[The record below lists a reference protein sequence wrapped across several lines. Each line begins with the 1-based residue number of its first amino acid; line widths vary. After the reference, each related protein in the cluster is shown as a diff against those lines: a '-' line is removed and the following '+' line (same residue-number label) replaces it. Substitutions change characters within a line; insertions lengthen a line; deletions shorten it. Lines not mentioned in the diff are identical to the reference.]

1 MKKLDKETYQELIDT
16 ESEMCIS
23 MYFPTFKTGA
33 DIKQN
38 SIRFK
43 QRIREAEDKLY
54 NMKLTKSEVESI
66 LRPASN
72 LVDETKFWQNQ
83 DDSLAIFMVDEK
95 IQYFQLPFQVK
106 EKTVLGNKFYTKPLL
121 PLITGDEEY
130 FILAISQNEN
140 RLFKASK
147 QKIEEIEMK
156 DAPESVESMKQ
167 DDDPNLETPVRTAN
181 PAIGN
186 SLVYNKAT
194 QGQAPEND
202 FNKNEMTRYFRAID
216 VCLEKHKKKN
226 TPLILAGVEYLI
238 PIFREKSKYP
248 NILDEYIRGNPEIL
262 DAKDLHKESW
272 KIIEEKFTKIQQL
285 AEEKYLQYKGQKNGL
300 VSNSISKILPEAYKG
315 QIETLFIS
323 KDLEKWGKFI
333 PDKDKV
339 QVYNDEK
346 FDAEDLVG
354 IAIDL
359 TQSRGGTVYSVS
371 QEQIPN
377 NEEIAAVLRY

>member
-1 MKKLDKETYQELIDT
+1 MKKLDKEDYQRLVDT

-38 SIRFK
+38 PIRFK

-54 NMKLTKSEVESI
+54 NMELTKDEVEAI
-66 LRPASN
+66 LKPASN

-83 DDSLAIFMVDEK
+83 DDSLAIFIADKESE
-95 IQYFQLPFQVK
+95 YFQLPFEVK
-106 EKTVLGNKFYTKPLL
+106 EKTVLGKKFYTKPLL
-121 PLITGDEEY
+121 PLISYDEEY

-147 QKIEEIEMK
+147 QHIEEIEMK
-156 DAPESVESMKQ
+156 NAPESVESMKQ
-167 DDDPNLETPVRTAN
+167 DDDPRSQLPIRTAN
-181 PAIGN
+181 PEGGN
-186 SLVYNKAT
+186 SLVYNMTT
-194 QGQAPEND
+194 QGQANEND
-202 FNKNEMTRYFRAID
+202 FNRNEMTKYFRAID
-216 VCLEKHKKKN
+216 ACLEKYKKKN

-262 DAKDLHKESW
+262 DAKDLHKQSW
-272 KIIEEKFTKIQQL
+272 EIIEEKFTKIQQL

-300 VSNSISKILPEAYKG
+300 ASNSISKILPEAYKG

-323 KDLEKWGKFI
+323 KNLEKWGKFI
-333 PDKDKV
+333 PEKDKV
-339 QVYNDEK
+339 QIYNNEK
-346 FDAEDLVG
+346 FDSEDLVG
-354 IAIDL
+354 VAIDL
-359 TQSRGGTVYSVS
+359 TQSRGGTVYSMP
-371 QEQIPN
+371 QEKIPD

>member
-1 MKKLDKETYQELIDT
+1 MKKLDKEIYQELVDK
-16 ESEMCIS
+16 ESEICIS

-38 SIRFK
+38 PIRFK

-54 NMKLTKSEVESI
+54 NMKLTKDEVESI
-66 LRPASN
+66 LKPASN
-72 LVDETKFWQNQ
+72 FVDETKFWQNQ
-83 DDSLAIFMVDEK
+83 DDSLAIFIADEE
-95 IQYFQLPFQVK
+95 IQYFQLPFEVK
-106 EKTVLGNKFYTKPLL
+106 EKTVLGNRFYTKPLL
-121 PLITGDEEY
+121 PVITGDEEY

-147 QKIEEIEMK
+147 QIIEEIEMK
-156 DAPESVESMKQ
+156 NAPESVESMKR
-167 DDDPNLETPVRTAN
+167 DDDPKSGLPIRTSN
-181 PAIGN
+181 PEGGN
-186 SLVYNKAT
+186 SLVYNMTT
-194 QGQAPEND
+194 QGQAPENE

-216 VCLEKHKKKN
+216 ACLEKYKKKN

-272 KIIEEKFTKIQQL
+272 IIIEEKFKKIQEL

-323 KDLEKWGKFI
+323 DNLEKWGRFM

-339 QVYNDEK
+339 KIYNDEK

-354 IAIDL
+354 VAIDL
-359 TQSRGGTVYSVS
+359 TQSRGGTVYSLP
-371 QEQIPN
+371 QEEIPD
-377 NEEIAAVLRY
+377 NEEIVAVLRY

>member
-1 MKKLDKETYQELIDT
+1 MKKLDKETYQELVDT
-16 ESEMCIS
+16 EDDICIS

-38 SIRFK
+38 AIRFK
-43 QRIREAEDKLY
+43 QRVREAEDKLY
-54 NMKLTKSEVESI
+54 NLKLTKDEVEAI
-66 LRPASN
+66 LKPASN

-83 DDSLAIFMVDEK
+83 DEALAIFLANQQIK
-95 IQYFQLPFQVK
+95 YFPLPFEVK
-106 EKTVLGNKFYTKPLL
+106 EKTVLSTRFYTKPLL
-121 PLITGDEEY
+121 PLITNDEEY

-147 QKIEEIEMK
+147 QEIEEIEMK
-156 DAPESVESMKQ
+156 DAPESVESMKR
-167 DDDPNLETPVRTAN
+167 DDDPNLETPIRTAN
-181 PAIGN
+181 PSIGN

-194 QGQAPEND
+194 QGQAIEND

-216 VCLEKHKKKN
+216 VCLEKYKKKN

-262 DAKDLHKESW
+262 DAKDLHKEAW
-272 KIIEEKFTKIQQL
+272 VIIEEKFTKIQQL

-300 VSNSISKILPEAYKG
+300 ASNSISKIIPQAHKG

-323 KDLEKWGKFI
+323 EDLEKWGKFM
-333 PDKDKV
+333 PQKDKV
-339 QVYNDEK
+339 QIFNDEK
-346 FDAEDLVG
+346 FDSEDLVG
-354 IAIDL
+354 VAINL
-359 TQSRGGTVYSVS
+359 TQSRGGTVYSVP
-371 QEQIPN
+371 QDEIPD